1 MDPLQTL
8 VATASGPFKP
18 LNVQGKETALPATV
32 SGQSYSPRFES
43 VSSKLQNPLSMSSRV
58 SNILMTE
65 NLTHSLQVLVDNLT

>member
-18 LNVQGKETALPATV
+18 LNVQGKETAPPATV

-43 VSSKLQNPLSMSSRV
+43 VSSKLQNPLPVSSRV
-58 SNILMTE
+58 SNILAAQ
-65 NLTHSLQVLVDNLT
+65 NLTHSLQLVL